1 MDQMFGSAA
10 GFKHV
15 SLRRFKQEMQLY
27 SLSHL
32 QKNKR
37 TGIICISGR
46 AGPLNFL

>member
-46 AGPLNFL
+46 DGPLNFL